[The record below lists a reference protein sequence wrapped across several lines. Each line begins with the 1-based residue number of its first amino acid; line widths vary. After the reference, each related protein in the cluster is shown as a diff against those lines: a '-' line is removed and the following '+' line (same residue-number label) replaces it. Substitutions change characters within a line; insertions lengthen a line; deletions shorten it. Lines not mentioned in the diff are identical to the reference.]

1 MNEGRKTQ
9 IILLDERRLDILVQ
23 PKLYTFELL
32 DLVASHFKLQ
42 EKHYFGLAFLD
53 ETSHFNWLHGEKKV
67 LDHDFPR
74 KSGVLQLHFSVRFY
88 VDTIGILPDSQTVEL
103 FYLNARQAV
112 FRGQIECDSETVL
125 ELAAHV
131 LQACKGDFTSDEETR
146 EHLKRLPVI
155 PTRTLK
161 EHPSI
166 SYCEEKVIGYYK
178 KLLGT
183 SRGLAIVN
191 YMTIVE
197 RLPTYGIHYYEVKDK
212 REIPWWLGISPKGI
226 AVYDKNDKTTPR
238 RLFTWKHLEN
248 LYYRDKKF
256 SIEVHDPKRD
266 GGSIV
271 HTLSSFNLYE
281 DAIREPVEQYDDLSD
296 AITDPTTQVSVS
308 RRTFGTSSVNVHAWL
323 ASSPQ
328 LTRCI
333 WSMAVAQH
341 KFYLD
346 RKQSKSSLTA
356 ARSMSEIAADLS
368 RSSTSLVDSDLS
380 RSASSQS
387 LPSLGGSRFDLNME
401 NLESQK
407 AEREMFKALKARK
420 EALEEALRSKL
431 EELKLLCFQEGELT
445 GELPK
450 ETPLEA
456 GERVPTFRRRIGTSF
471 ALSPKTIHKKDQ
483 NEDHLATLELE
494 YELQSKITS
503 AAHSLAHD
511 KSVSKY
517 VRKQRRQAYS
527 RASTKLKEMEKKL
540 TEARRKSSRT
550 RTRDDRQENN
560 QAVSGESKYGDHDII
575 GGDHHRHYV
584 QDKHHQHTQSMLP
597 ASPSQ
602 QSRLLSPSHGSPHLP
617 PGYLQN
623 TGFDSRVQYHP
634 HYPAMSSSSSRNTL
648 SPSSSLSPAST
659 RSIQDDLS
667 TGSSSVNSSSNNL
680 YNLGLQQTSKYESY
694 DLLKSPSS
702 SITDSYGEATEQQL
716 QLPSKHGS
724 LDRAYKRGD
733 HSYGSLDRKKRQ
745 HGYSVEP
752 RDTGRDHVVGSGSLF
767 LDVKSGYHQQQGD
780 LKCSSQSPSK
790 VELPVYHEKSHH
802 GPENSYWKGNT
813 YHDAVPSSLARS
825 PETMCANWGVSGNT
839 FESYSP
845 RLSETAQQAR
855 LSRDITLQQKQM
867 QQLHLSHHFHQ
878 HSHSQ
883 PQDAVVSPY
892 GGKYEPVPVLHLES
906 RQHPMSPS
914 QSQPQSPS
922 SPPPAPSTLVT
933 VTRFQPHMEVT
944 KPYEI
949 SDFFKYSE
957 RLRKQRIIENYQR
970 QLMGATNLDRS
981 SGASTPSHS
990 SDSDSHSLYSSHS
1003 GSSLS
1008 HAQRLAAT
1016 STAFFA
1022 SPSKGG
1028 SLVYSHPASPQFHK
1042 HEPDQG
1048 SYIPA
1053 DQTQTP
1059 LAAREQPPYIGYS
1072 ARDVVTSSSLSEFQ
1086 TVRSQGP
1093 SLHFATGQTHSSYR
1107 DQHVHT
1113 AASAKHLHYQPPTP
1127 MTCQPVRD
1135 QTVFKG
1141 GGPGK

>member
-1 MNEGRKTQ
+1 MNVLAFWYCLEK
-9 IILLDERRLDILVQ
+9 LK

-256 SIEVHDPKRD
+256 SIEVHDPKR
-266 GGSIV
+266 IV

-296 AITDPTTQVSVS
+296 AITDPTTHSHAAFIRDSNAGKKAALLKTLAQCQQVLETTGHGCSGSQDSVSVS

-328 LTRCI
+328 LTRHLVYGSCP
-333 WSMAVAQH
+333 AQV
-341 KFYLD
+341 LPG
-346 RKQSKSSLTA
+346 QEAEQA

-584 QDKHHQHTQSMLP
+584 QDKHHQTYSVDAP

-602 QSRLLSPSHGSPHLP
+602 QKPSA
-617 PGYLQN
+617 Q
-623 TGFDSRVQYHP
+623 
-634 HYPAMSSSSSRNTL
+634 
-648 SPSSSLSPAST
+648 SLT
-659 RSIQDDLS
+659 R
-667 TGSSSVNSSSNNL
+667 
-680 YNLGLQQTSKYESY
+680 E
-694 DLLKSPSS
+694 
-702 SITDSYGEATEQQL
+702 
-716 QLPSKHGS
+716 
-724 LDRAYKRGD
+724 
-733 HSYGSLDRKKRQ
+733 
-745 HGYSVEP
+745 
-752 RDTGRDHVVGSGSLF
+752 
-767 LDVKSGYHQQQGD
+767 
-780 LKCSSQSPSK
+780 
-790 VELPVYHEKSHH
+790 
-802 GPENSYWKGNT
+802 
-813 YHDAVPSSLARS
+813 
-825 PETMCANWGVSGNT
+825 
-839 FESYSP
+839 
-845 RLSETAQQAR
+845 
-855 LSRDITLQQKQM
+855 
-867 QQLHLSHHFHQ
+867 
-878 HSHSQ
+878 
-883 PQDAVVSPY
+883 
-892 GGKYEPVPVLHLES
+892 
-906 RQHPMSPS
+906 
-914 QSQPQSPS
+914 
-922 SPPPAPSTLVT
+922 
-933 VTRFQPHMEVT
+933 
-944 KPYEI
+944 
-949 SDFFKYSE
+949 
-957 RLRKQRIIENYQR
+957 
-970 QLMGATNLDRS
+970 
-981 SGASTPSHS
+981 
-990 SDSDSHSLYSSHS
+990 
-1003 GSSLS
+1003 
-1008 HAQRLAAT
+1008 
-1016 STAFFA
+1016 
-1022 SPSKGG
+1022 
-1028 SLVYSHPASPQFHK
+1028 
-1042 HEPDQG
+1042 
-1048 SYIPA
+1048 
-1053 DQTQTP
+1053 
-1059 LAAREQPPYIGYS
+1059 
-1072 ARDVVTSSSLSEFQ
+1072 
-1086 TVRSQGP
+1086 
-1093 SLHFATGQTHSSYR
+1093 
-1107 DQHVHT
+1107 
-1113 AASAKHLHYQPPTP
+1113 
-1127 MTCQPVRD
+1127 
-1135 QTVFKG
+1135 
-1141 GGPGK
+1141 